1 MRSWRI
7 QHVMSEKYN
16 PLTSFHWSFFIYHQ
30 GKVTQYVDFSHDST
44 HNDKVSS
51 NGFRVEANVI
61 ILRKLQ
67 FCTSVEQDL
76 CCCIFIF
83 FALKTLTF
91 YKDFLWNRILLSRL
105 DWETLFFWF
114 VFLLARNLQDGLLF
128 WRLTQSCILRTIIF
142 ILSYHN
148 FLSLVR
154 FDGHIHCN
162 TLCKQITE
170 SLYIFF

>member
-1 MRSWRI
+1 M
-7 QHVMSEKYN
+7 
-16 PLTSFHWSFFIYHQ
+16 
-30 GKVTQYVDFSHDST
+30 TQYVYFSHDST

-91 YKDFLWNRILLSRL
+91 YKDFL
-105 DWETLFFWF
+105 
-114 VFLLARNLQDGLLF
+114 
-128 WRLTQSCILRTIIF
+128 
-142 ILSYHN
+142 
-148 FLSLVR
+148 
-154 FDGHIHCN
+154 
-162 TLCKQITE
+162 
-170 SLYIFF
+170 

>member
-1 MRSWRI
+1 MLWAKNIIRSHHFIGLFLFIIRERWRNTCI
-7 QHVMSEKYN
+7 S
-16 PLTSFHWSFFIYHQ
+16 LT
-30 GKVTQYVDFSHDST
+30 TPR
-44 HNDKVSS
+44 
-51 NGFRVEANVI
+51 FRVEANVI

-76 CCCIFIF
+76 CCCISIF

-105 DWETLFFWF
+105 EWEKLFFLVRFSTRAKFTRWIA
-114 VFLLARNLQDGLLF
+114 FLKTDTVMYLKNDNF
-128 WRLTQSCILRTIIF
+128 HTQ
-142 ILSYHN
+142 LSQL
-148 FLSLVR
+148 LSLVR